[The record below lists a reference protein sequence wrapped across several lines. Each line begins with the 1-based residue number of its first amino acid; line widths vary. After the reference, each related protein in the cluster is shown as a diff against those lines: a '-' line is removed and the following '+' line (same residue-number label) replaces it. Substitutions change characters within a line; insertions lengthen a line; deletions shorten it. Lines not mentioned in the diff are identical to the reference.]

1 MSFYTSGLVI
11 QRCLSNQD
19 CVWFLDHSFFGH
31 DEPDLEDPANFVEK
45 LWLKL
50 VCNLT
55 DVRCASQD
63 YSDSGQ
69 VKPDHELID
78 FLRHTLD
85 YDSIPSQLST
95 YLFYQFYHFTIF
107 FPVISWSW
115 LVPVI
120 MNHIC
125 LFAMFTLI
133 KTGESLLLDSLANNP
148 LTLDLDAVITG
159 TFLPENMATH
169 VLQNTINYMVTS
181 LFWVV
186 LMIILVRGATM
197 L

>member
-69 VKPDHELID
+69 V
-78 FLRHTLD
+78 
-85 YDSIPSQLST
+85 
-95 YLFYQFYHFTIF
+95 
-107 FPVISWSW
+107 
-115 LVPVI
+115 
-120 MNHIC
+120 
-125 LFAMFTLI
+125 
-133 KTGESLLLDSLANNP
+133 
-148 LTLDLDAVITG
+148 
-159 TFLPENMATH
+159 
-169 VLQNTINYMVTS
+169 
-181 LFWVV
+181 
-186 LMIILVRGATM
+186 
-197 L
+197 